1 MKHTYITLAACL
13 FFTAG
18 MQAQSIDEVLRQ
30 IEQNNKELQSQQHAT
45 RAAQLEVQTQN
56 NLEDPS
62 VEYSPFY
69 TKGITGMSSSELV
82 VTQGFDFPTLYAAR
96 SRSGKLQREALHRQY
111 EATRRDILLNAK
123 NLCLD
128 LVMLNKQQGLLE
140 ERKKNADELLALFE
154 KRLEEGDAGILEVNK
169 IKMERMSVQTEVS
182 LNNAAHRTALQQL
195 LAMNGNLPMDFTSR
209 DYPQVEALK
218 KGVDILI
225 ACPGRL
231 NDLIG
236 QGFIDLSALEI
247 FVLDEA
253 DRMLDMGFVHD
264 VKKVI
269 AKLPAQRQNL
279 MFSAT
284 MPAEIEQLAAGILH
298 DPAFVKVDPVSSTVD
313 RIQQSLYYV
322 EKGNKKLLLPWLI
335 KNLQPP
341 VVNAL
346 VFSRTKHGADKIAKD
361 LTKQGIP
368 AAAIHGNKSQT
379 ARVTALEDF
388 KSGKTRVLV
397 ATDIAARGI
406 DISELSH
413 VFNYD
418 LPEVPETYVH
428 RIGRTAR
435 AGADGTAVSFCA
447 PEEQEYLAGI
457 EKLNRRKIPVVS
469 GHPWDGVPAPVRP
482 VLPVRGKKPR
492 PEAEKPA
499 EAPKKQAETA
509 PAKAAKAAAPAP
521 KQEPKAAKN
530 AVPAKPKKEE
540 TLMQDSNAKRGV
552 RNDRRANNRGANA
565 PKEAAAPRA
574 RRENAAPAR
583 GSNAQPKFDPHF
595 VSAPEATPLR
605 PARKTPAA
613 PAAPAIRS
621 AQEPQNNQNASRS
634 GSRRNDRSEQRAA
647 QSNNARP
654 ARNERGSAGNQNR
667 TGSAPRAPKA
677 EPARRGRNAAAR
689 DEDPGLMLISRR
701 PPQQKYTSFEEY
713 MDAHGGATA
722 PIEDHSE
729 EV

>member
-1 MKHTYITLAACL
+1 MT
-13 FFTAG
+13 F
-18 MQAQSIDEVLRQ
+18 
-30 IEQNNKELQSQQHAT
+30 KELNLSAPLLRAVQEAGYETPSPIQAAAIPPVLSGRDLMGCAQTGTGKTAAFALPMLDRLTANAPRRKGAIRALILTPT
-45 RAAQLEVQTQN
+45 RE
-56 NLEDPS
+56 
-62 VEYSPFY
+62 
-69 TKGITGMSSSELV
+69 
-82 VTQGFDFPTLYAAR
+82 
-96 SRSGKLQREALHRQY
+96 
-111 EATRRDILLNAK
+111 
-123 NLCLD
+123 
-128 LVMLNKQQGLLE
+128 
-140 ERKKNADELLALFE
+140 LALQIGESF
-154 KRLEEGDAGILEVNK
+154 DAYDKYLKLRSTVIFGGVG
-169 IKMERMSVQTEVS
+169 Q
-182 LNNAAHRTALQQL
+182 A
-195 LAMNGNLPMDFTSR
+195 
-209 DYPQVEALK
+209 PQVEALK

-236 QGFIDLSALEI
+236 QGFIDLSNLEI

-269 AKLPAQRQNL
+269 AKLPGERQNL

-284 MPAEIEQLAAGILH
+284 MPTEIEQLAAGILRK
-298 DPAFVKVDPVSSTVD
+298 PAFVKVDPVSSTVD
-313 RIQQSLYYV
+313 RIQQSLYHV
-322 EKGNKKLLLPWLI
+322 EKGNKKFLLPWLI

-379 ARVTALEDF
+379 ARVTALENF
-388 KSGKTRVLV
+388 KAGKTKVLV

-482 VLPVRGKKPR
+482 EPPVRGKKPKAAAAE
-492 PEAEKPA
+492 PAEKPA
-499 EAPKKQAETA
+499 AKQPK
-509 PAKAAKAAAPAP
+509 PAKAEAKNAKPEKKAAPAP
-521 KQEPKAAKN
+521 KVQAK
-530 AVPAKPKKEE
+530 PAKTEKEE
-540 TLMQDSNAKRGV
+540 PLMDDTKRTTGG
-552 RNDRRANNRGANA
+552 RSNDRRSNNNSR
-565 PKEAAAPRA
+565 P
-574 RRENAAPAR
+574 RREQNAPAR

-605 PARKTPAA
+605 PAKKTPAA
-613 PAAPAIRS
+613 PAAPAIRTA
-621 AQEPQNNQNASRS
+621 AQPAQQNSSMQ
-634 GSRRNDRSEQRAA
+634 GQKSRRNDRSDRPVRQNSQPAA
-647 QSNNARP
+647 QSQSAEQGRGANNGQRGRQNASRNAQLAP
-654 ARNERGSAGNQNR
+654 AR
-667 TGSAPRAPKA
+667 APRA
-677 EPARRGRNAAAR
+677 ESSRRGRAAAAR
-689 DEDPGLMLISRR
+689 DEDPGLVLISRR
-701 PPQQKYTSFEEY
+701 PPQQKFTNFEEY
-713 MDAHGGATA
+713 MNAHGGATA
-722 PIEDHSE
+722 PIEDHSD

>member
-1 MKHTYITLAACL
+1 MTFEDLDLIEPICKALVQEGYTTPTPIQSEAIPIVSQGYDLLGCAQTGTGKTAAFSIPIIQRLYLQKKKGYKRGIKALILTPTRELAIQIGESFAAYGRFAGLRHTVI
-13 FFTAG
+13 FG
-18 MQAQSIDEVLRQ
+18 GVGQ
-30 IEQNNKELQSQQHAT
+30 KP
-45 RAAQLEVQTQN
+45 QT
-56 NLEDPS
+56 
-62 VEYSPFY
+62 
-69 TKGITGMSSSELV
+69 
-82 VTQGFDFPTLYAAR
+82 
-96 SRSGKLQREALHRQY
+96 EAL
-111 EATRRDILLNAK
+111 
-123 NLCLD
+123 
-128 LVMLNKQQGLLE
+128 
-140 ERKKNADELLALFE
+140 ER
-154 KRLEEGDAGILEVNK
+154 GI
-169 IKMERMSVQTEVS
+169 
-182 LNNAAHRTALQQL
+182 
-195 LAMNGNLPMDFTSR
+195 
-209 DYPQVEALK
+209 
-218 KGVDILI
+218 DILI
-225 ACPGRL
+225 ATPGRL
-231 NDLIG
+231 LDLIG
-236 QGFIDLSALEI
+236 QGFIHLDTLEY

-253 DRMLDMGFVHD
+253 DRMLDMGFIHD
-264 VKKVI
+264 IKRILPLLPKK
-269 AKLPAQRQNL
+269 RQSL
-279 MFSAT
+279 FFSAT
-284 MPAEIEQLAAGILH
+284 MPPEIERLAGTILSEPQKVEVT
-298 DPAFVKVDPVSSTVD
+298 PASSTVD
-313 RIQQSLYYV
+313 AIDQSVYFV
-322 EKGNKKLLLPWLI
+322 EKAEKINLLKSLLENPELDSVLI
-335 KNLQPP
+335 
-341 VVNAL
+341 
-346 VFSRTKHGADKIAKD
+346 FTRTKHGADKVARVLSKAEIGAE
-361 LTKQGIP
+361 
-368 AAAIHGNKSQT
+368 AIHGNKSQT
-379 ARVTALEDF
+379 ARVTTLEDF

-492 PEAEKPA
+492 PEAENLA

-540 TLMQDSNAKRGV
+540 TLMQDSNAKRGA

-621 AQEPQNNQNASRS
+621 AQEPQNNQNANRS
-634 GSRRNDRSEQRAA
+634 GSRRNDRGEQRNARPAA

-654 ARNERGSAGNQNR
+654 ARSERGNAGSQSR
-667 TGSAPRAPKA
+667 TGSAPRAAKA

>member
-1 MKHTYITLAACL
+1 MT
-13 FFTAG
+13 F
-18 MQAQSIDEVLRQ
+18 
-30 IEQNNKELQSQQHAT
+30 KELNLSAPLLHAVQEAGYETPSPIQAAAIPPVLAGRDLMGCAQTGTGKTAAFALPMLDRLTANAPRRKGAVRALILTPT
-45 RAAQLEVQTQN
+45 RE
-56 NLEDPS
+56 
-62 VEYSPFY
+62 
-69 TKGITGMSSSELV
+69 
-82 VTQGFDFPTLYAAR
+82 
-96 SRSGKLQREALHRQY
+96 
-111 EATRRDILLNAK
+111 
-123 NLCLD
+123 
-128 LVMLNKQQGLLE
+128 
-140 ERKKNADELLALFE
+140 LALQIGESFE
-154 KRLEEGDAGILEVNK
+154 AYGKYLKLRSTVIFGGVGQA
-169 IKMERMSVQTEVS
+169 
-182 LNNAAHRTALQQL
+182 
-195 LAMNGNLPMDFTSR
+195 
-209 DYPQVEALK
+209 PQVEALK

-482 VLPVRGKKPR
+482 EPPVRGKKPKAA
-492 PEAEKPA
+492 PEQAGKQPEQQAKP
-499 EAPKKQAETA
+499 
-509 PAKAAKAAAPAP
+509 AKAAAPAKP
-521 KQEPKAAKN
+521 EKKAAAVPKAQAKQP
-530 AVPAKPKKEE
+530 VKLEKEE
-540 TLMQDSNAKRGV
+540 RTMDDPKRTSGG
-552 RNDRRANNRGANA
+552 RSNDRRSNNNSR
-565 PKEAAAPRA
+565 P
-574 RRENAAPAR
+574 RREQNAPAR

-621 AQEPQNNQNASRS
+621 AQELQNNQNANRS
-634 GSRRNDRSEQRAA
+634 GSRRNDRNDRGEQRNARPA
-647 QSNNARP
+647 VQSNNARP

-677 EPARRGRNAAAR
+677 EPARRGRSAAAR

>member
-1 MKHTYITLAACL
+1 MTFNELNLSAPLLRAIAEAGYETPSPIQAKAIPPVLEGRDLMGCAQTGTGKTAA
-13 FFTAG
+13 F
-18 MQAQSIDEVLRQ
+18 
-30 IEQNNKELQSQQHAT
+30 
-45 RAAQLEVQTQN
+45 
-56 NLEDPS
+56 
-62 VEYSPFY
+62 
-69 TKGITGMSSSELV
+69 
-82 VTQGFDFPTLYAAR
+82 
-96 SRSGKLQREALHRQY
+96 ALPMLDR
-111 EATRRDILLNAK
+111 LNAAK
-123 NLCLD
+123 P
-128 LVMLNKQQGLLE
+128 
-140 ERKKNADELLALFE
+140 RKPGAIRALILTPTRELALQIGESF
-154 KRLEEGDAGILEVNK
+154 
-169 IKMERMSVQTEVS
+169 
-182 LNNAAHRTALQQL
+182 AAYGKYQKLRATVIFGGVGQA
-195 LAMNGNLPMDFTSR
+195 
-209 DYPQVEALK
+209 PQVEAIK
-218 KGVDILI
+218 KGVEILV

-231 NDLIG
+231 NDLVG
-236 QGFIDLSALEI
+236 QGLVDLSNIEI

-269 AKLPAQRQNL
+269 AKLPKQRQNL

-284 MPAEIEQLAAGILH
+284 MPKEIEQLAAGILQ

-313 RIQQSLYYV
+313 RIDQSLYFV
-322 EKGNKKLLLPWLI
+322 EKGNKKFLLPWLI
-335 KNLQPP
+335 KNLNPP

-379 ARVTALEDF
+379 ARVTALENF
-388 KSGKTRVLV
+388 KAGKTKVLV

-482 VLPVRGKKPR
+482 EPPVRGKKPKAAAAE
-492 PEAEKPA
+492 PAEKPA
-499 EAPKKQAETA
+499 AKQPK
-509 PAKAAKAAAPAP
+509 PAKAEAKNAKPEKKAAPAP
-521 KQEPKAAKN
+521 KVQAK
-530 AVPAKPKKEE
+530 PAKTEKEE
-540 TLMQDSNAKRGV
+540 PFMDDTKRTTGG
-552 RNDRRANNRGANA
+552 RSNDRRSNNNSR
-565 PKEAAAPRA
+565 P
-574 RRENAAPAR
+574 RREQNAPAR

-605 PARKTPAA
+605 PAKKTPAA
-613 PAAPAIRS
+613 PAAPAIRTA
-621 AQEPQNNQNASRS
+621 AQPAQQNSSMQ
-634 GSRRNDRSEQRAA
+634 GQKSRRNDRSDRPARQNSQPAA
-647 QSNNARP
+647 QSQSAEQGRGANNGQRGRQNASRNAQPAP
-654 ARNERGSAGNQNR
+654 AR
-667 TGSAPRAPKA
+667 APRA
-677 EPARRGRNAAAR
+677 ESSRRGRAAAAR

-701 PPQQKYTSFEEY
+701 PPQQKFTNFEEY
-713 MDAHGGATA
+713 MNAHGGATA
-722 PIEDHSE
+722 PIEDHSD

>member
-1 MKHTYITLAACL
+1 MTFNELNLSASLLRAIAEAGYETPSPIQAKAIPPVLEGRDLMGCAQTGTGKTAA
-13 FFTAG
+13 F
-18 MQAQSIDEVLRQ
+18 
-30 IEQNNKELQSQQHAT
+30 
-45 RAAQLEVQTQN
+45 
-56 NLEDPS
+56 
-62 VEYSPFY
+62 
-69 TKGITGMSSSELV
+69 
-82 VTQGFDFPTLYAAR
+82 
-96 SRSGKLQREALHRQY
+96 ALPMLDR
-111 EATRRDILLNAK
+111 LNAAK
-123 NLCLD
+123 P
-128 LVMLNKQQGLLE
+128 
-140 ERKKNADELLALFE
+140 RKPGAIRALILTPTRELALQIGESF
-154 KRLEEGDAGILEVNK
+154 
-169 IKMERMSVQTEVS
+169 
-182 LNNAAHRTALQQL
+182 AAYGKYQKLRSTVIFGGVGQA
-195 LAMNGNLPMDFTSR
+195 
-209 DYPQVEALK
+209 PQVEAIK
-218 KGVDILI
+218 KGVEILI

-231 NDLIG
+231 NDLVG
-236 QGFIDLSALEI
+236 QGLVDLSNIEI

-269 AKLPAQRQNL
+269 AKLPAKRQNL

-284 MPAEIEQLAAGILH
+284 MPAEIEQLASGILH

-565 PKEAAAPRA
+565 PKETAAPRT

-605 PARKTPAA
+605 PARKIPAA

-621 AQEPQNNQNASRS
+621 AQEPQNNQNANRS
-634 GSRRNDRSEQRAA
+634 GSRRNDRSDRGEQRNARPAA

-654 ARNERGSAGNQNR
+654 ARNERGSVGNQN
-667 TGSAPRAPKA
+667 RAPKA

>member
-1 MKHTYITLAACL
+1 MTFNELNLSAPLLRAVQEAGYETPSPIQAAAIPPVLSGRDLMGCAQTGTGK
-13 FFTAG
+13 TA
-18 MQAQSIDEVLRQ
+18 A
-30 IEQNNKELQSQQHAT
+30 
-45 RAAQLEVQTQN
+45 
-56 NLEDPS
+56 
-62 VEYSPFY
+62 F
-69 TKGITGMSSSELV
+69 
-82 VTQGFDFPTLYAAR
+82 
-96 SRSGKLQREALHRQY
+96 ALPM
-111 EATRRDILLNAK
+111 
-123 NLCLD
+123 LD
-128 LVMLNKQQGLLE
+128 RLTADAP
-140 ERKKNADELLALFE
+140 RKKGAIRALILTPTRELALQIGESFE
-154 KRLEEGDAGILEVNK
+154 AYGKYLKLRSTVIFGGVGQA
-169 IKMERMSVQTEVS
+169 
-182 LNNAAHRTALQQL
+182 
-195 LAMNGNLPMDFTSR
+195 
-209 DYPQVEALK
+209 PQVEALK

-236 QGFIDLSALEI
+236 QGFIDLSELEI

-269 AKLPAQRQNL
+269 AKLPRERQNL

-284 MPAEIEQLAAGILH
+284 MPKEIEQLAAGILRK
-298 DPAFVKVDPVSSTVD
+298 PAFVKVDPVSSTVD
-313 RIQQSLYYV
+313 RIQQSLYHV
-322 EKGNKKLLLPWLI
+322 EKGNKKFLLPWLI

-388 KSGKTRVLV
+388 KAGKTKVLV

-447 PEEQEYLAGI
+447 PEEREYLAGI
-457 EKLNRRKIPVVS
+457 EKLNRRQIPVVS

-482 VLPVRGKKPR
+482 EPPVRGRKPKAAA
-492 PEAEKPA
+492 AEPT
-499 EAPKKQAETA
+499 EKQAEKQA
-509 PAKAAKAAAPAP
+509 KPAKSETKPEKKAAPAP
-521 KQEPKAAKN
+521 KVQAK
-530 AVPAKPKKEE
+530 PAKTEKEE
-540 TLMQDSNAKRGV
+540 PLMDDTKRTSGG
-552 RNDRRANNRGANA
+552 RSSDRRSNNNR
-565 PKEAAAPRA
+565 P
-574 RRENAAPAR
+574 RREQNAPAR

-595 VSAPEATPLR
+595 VSAPEAAPLR
-605 PARKTPAA
+605 PARKTPAE
-613 PAAPAIRS
+613 PSAPAIRTA
-621 AQEPQNNQNASRS
+621 AQPAQSNAQGQQKSRRSDRPVRPNNGQQNAQGADGRSQNNQRGRS
-634 GSRRNDRSEQRAA
+634 QGQ
-647 QSNNARP
+647 
-654 ARNERGSAGNQNR
+654 
-667 TGSAPRAPKA
+667 SAPRSAQPARAPRA
-677 EPARRGRNAAAR
+677 ESARRGRNAPVK
-689 DEDPGLMLISRR
+689 DEDPGLVLISRR
-701 PPQQKYTSFEEY
+701 PPQQKFTNFEEY
-713 MDAHGGATA
+713 MSAHGGATA
-722 PIEDHSE
+722 PIEDHSD

>member
-1 MKHTYITLAACL
+1 MTFNELNLSAPLLRAIAEAGYETPSPIQAKAIPPVLEGRDLMGCAQTGTGKTAA
-13 FFTAG
+13 F
-18 MQAQSIDEVLRQ
+18 
-30 IEQNNKELQSQQHAT
+30 
-45 RAAQLEVQTQN
+45 
-56 NLEDPS
+56 
-62 VEYSPFY
+62 
-69 TKGITGMSSSELV
+69 
-82 VTQGFDFPTLYAAR
+82 
-96 SRSGKLQREALHRQY
+96 ALPMLDR
-111 EATRRDILLNAK
+111 LNAAK
-123 NLCLD
+123 P
-128 LVMLNKQQGLLE
+128 
-140 ERKKNADELLALFE
+140 RKPGAIRALILTPTRELALQIGESF
-154 KRLEEGDAGILEVNK
+154 
-169 IKMERMSVQTEVS
+169 
-182 LNNAAHRTALQQL
+182 AAYGKYQQL
-195 LAMNGNLPMDFTSR
+195 RATVIFGGVGQA
-209 DYPQVEALK
+209 PQVEAIK
-218 KGVDILI
+218 KGVEILV

-231 NDLIG
+231 NDLVG
-236 QGFIDLSALEI
+236 QGLVDLSNIEI

-269 AKLPAQRQNL
+269 AKLPKQRQNL

-284 MPAEIEQLAAGILH
+284 MPKEIEQLAAGILQ

-313 RIQQSLYYV
+313 RIDQSLYFV
-322 EKGNKKLLLPWLI
+322 EKGNKKFLLPWLI
-335 KNLQPP
+335 KNLNPP

-540 TLMQDSNAKRGV
+540 TLMQDSNAKRGA

-565 PKEAAAPRA
+565 PKETAAPRA

-605 PARKTPAA
+605 PARKIPAA

-621 AQEPQNNQNASRS
+621 AQEPQNNQNANRS
-634 GSRRNDRSEQRAA
+634 GSRRNDRSDRGEQRNARPAA

-654 ARNERGSAGNQNR
+654 ARNERGSAGNQN
-667 TGSAPRAPKA
+667 RAPKA

>member
-1 MKHTYITLAACL
+1 MT
-13 FFTAG
+13 F
-18 MQAQSIDEVLRQ
+18 
-30 IEQNNKELQSQQHAT
+30 KELNLSAPLLRAVQEAGYETPSPIQAAAIPPVLSGRDLMGCAQTGTGKTAAFALPMLDRLTANAPRRKGAIRALILTPT
-45 RAAQLEVQTQN
+45 RE
-56 NLEDPS
+56 
-62 VEYSPFY
+62 
-69 TKGITGMSSSELV
+69 
-82 VTQGFDFPTLYAAR
+82 
-96 SRSGKLQREALHRQY
+96 
-111 EATRRDILLNAK
+111 
-123 NLCLD
+123 
-128 LVMLNKQQGLLE
+128 
-140 ERKKNADELLALFE
+140 LALQIGESF
-154 KRLEEGDAGILEVNK
+154 DAYDKYLKLRSTVIFGGVG
-169 IKMERMSVQTEVS
+169 Q
-182 LNNAAHRTALQQL
+182 A
-195 LAMNGNLPMDFTSR
+195 
-209 DYPQVEALK
+209 PQVEALK

-236 QGFIDLSALEI
+236 QGFIDLSNLEI

-269 AKLPAQRQNL
+269 AKLPGERQNL

-284 MPAEIEQLAAGILH
+284 MPTEIEQLAAGILRK
-298 DPAFVKVDPVSSTVD
+298 PAFVKVDPVSSTVD
-313 RIQQSLYYV
+313 RIQQSLYHV
-322 EKGNKKLLLPWLI
+322 EKGNKKFLLPWLI

-379 ARVTALEDF
+379 ARVTALENF
-388 KSGKTRVLV
+388 KAGKTKVLV

-482 VLPVRGKKPR
+482 EPPVRGKKPKAAAAE
-492 PEAEKPA
+492 PAEKPA
-499 EAPKKQAETA
+499 AKQPK
-509 PAKAAKAAAPAP
+509 PAKAEAKNAKPEKKAAPAP
-521 KQEPKAAKN
+521 KVQAK
-530 AVPAKPKKEE
+530 PAKTEKEE
-540 TLMQDSNAKRGV
+540 PLMDDTKRTTGG
-552 RNDRRANNRGANA
+552 RSNDRRSNNNSR
-565 PKEAAAPRA
+565 P
-574 RRENAAPAR
+574 RREQNAPAR

-605 PARKTPAA
+605 PAKKTPAA
-613 PAAPAIRS
+613 PAAPAIRTA
-621 AQEPQNNQNASRS
+621 AQPAQQNSSMQ
-634 GSRRNDRSEQRAA
+634 GQKSRRNDRSDRPARQNSQPAA
-647 QSNNARP
+647 QSQSAEQGRGANNGQRGRQNASRNAQPAP
-654 ARNERGSAGNQNR
+654 AR
-667 TGSAPRAPKA
+667 APRA
-677 EPARRGRNAAAR
+677 ESSRRGRAAAAR

-701 PPQQKYTSFEEY
+701 PPQQKFTNFEEY
-713 MDAHGGATA
+713 MNAHGGATA
-722 PIEDHSE
+722 PIEDHSD

>member
-1 MKHTYITLAACL
+1 MT
-13 FFTAG
+13 F
-18 MQAQSIDEVLRQ
+18 
-30 IEQNNKELQSQQHAT
+30 KELNLSAPLLRAVQEAGYETPSPIQAAAIPPVLSGRDLMGCAQTGTGKTAAFALPMLDRLTANAPRRKGAIRALILTPT
-45 RAAQLEVQTQN
+45 RE
-56 NLEDPS
+56 
-62 VEYSPFY
+62 
-69 TKGITGMSSSELV
+69 
-82 VTQGFDFPTLYAAR
+82 
-96 SRSGKLQREALHRQY
+96 
-111 EATRRDILLNAK
+111 
-123 NLCLD
+123 
-128 LVMLNKQQGLLE
+128 
-140 ERKKNADELLALFE
+140 LALQIGESF
-154 KRLEEGDAGILEVNK
+154 DAYDKYLKLRSTVIFGGVG
-169 IKMERMSVQTEVS
+169 Q
-182 LNNAAHRTALQQL
+182 A
-195 LAMNGNLPMDFTSR
+195 
-209 DYPQVEALK
+209 PQVEALK

-236 QGFIDLSALEI
+236 QGFIDLSNLEI

-269 AKLPAQRQNL
+269 AKLPGERQNL

-284 MPAEIEQLAAGILH
+284 MPTEIEQLAAGILRK
-298 DPAFVKVDPVSSTVD
+298 PAFVKVDPVSSTVD
-313 RIQQSLYYV
+313 RIQQSLYHV
-322 EKGNKKLLLPWLI
+322 EKGNKKFLLPWLI

-379 ARVTALEDF
+379 ARVTALENF
-388 KSGKTRVLV
+388 KAGKTKVLV

-482 VLPVRGKKPR
+482 EPPVRGKKPKAAAAE
-492 PEAEKPA
+492 PAEKPA
-499 EAPKKQAETA
+499 AKQPK
-509 PAKAAKAAAPAP
+509 PAKAEAKNAKPEKKAAPAP
-521 KQEPKAAKN
+521 KVQAK
-530 AVPAKPKKEE
+530 PAKTEKEE
-540 TLMQDSNAKRGV
+540 PLMDDTKRTTGG
-552 RNDRRANNRGANA
+552 RSNDRRSNNNSR
-565 PKEAAAPRA
+565 P
-574 RRENAAPAR
+574 RREQNAPAR
-583 GSNAQPKFDPHF
+583 GSNAQPRFDPHF

-605 PARKTPAA
+605 PAKKTPAA
-613 PAAPAIRS
+613 PAAPAIRTA
-621 AQEPQNNQNASRS
+621 AQPVQQNSSTQ
-634 GSRRNDRSEQRAA
+634 GQKSRRNDRSDRPARQNSQPAA
-647 QSNNARP
+647 QSQSAEQGRGANNGQRGRQNASRNAQPAP
-654 ARNERGSAGNQNR
+654 AR
-667 TGSAPRAPKA
+667 APRA
-677 EPARRGRNAAAR
+677 ESSRRGRAAAAR

-701 PPQQKYTSFEEY
+701 PPQQKFTNFEEY
-713 MDAHGGATA
+713 MNAHGGATA

>member
-1 MKHTYITLAACL
+1 MTFNELNLSAPLLRAIAEAGYETPSPIQAKAIPPVLEGRDLMGCAQTGTGKTAA
-13 FFTAG
+13 F
-18 MQAQSIDEVLRQ
+18 
-30 IEQNNKELQSQQHAT
+30 
-45 RAAQLEVQTQN
+45 
-56 NLEDPS
+56 
-62 VEYSPFY
+62 
-69 TKGITGMSSSELV
+69 
-82 VTQGFDFPTLYAAR
+82 
-96 SRSGKLQREALHRQY
+96 ALPMLDR
-111 EATRRDILLNAK
+111 LNAAK
-123 NLCLD
+123 P
-128 LVMLNKQQGLLE
+128 
-140 ERKKNADELLALFE
+140 RKPGAIRALILTPTRELALQIGESF
-154 KRLEEGDAGILEVNK
+154 
-169 IKMERMSVQTEVS
+169 
-182 LNNAAHRTALQQL
+182 AAYGKYQKLRSTVIFGGVGQA
-195 LAMNGNLPMDFTSR
+195 
-209 DYPQVEALK
+209 PQVEAIK
-218 KGVDILI
+218 KGVEILV

-231 NDLIG
+231 NDLVG
-236 QGFIDLSALEI
+236 QGLVDLSNIEI

-269 AKLPAQRQNL
+269 AKLPKQRQNL

-284 MPAEIEQLAAGILH
+284 MPKEIEQLAAGILQ

-313 RIQQSLYYV
+313 RIDQSLYFV
-322 EKGNKKLLLPWLI
+322 EKGNKKFLLSWLI
-335 KNLQPP
+335 KNLNPP

-492 PEAEKPA
+492 AEAEKPA

-509 PAKAAKAAAPAP
+509 PAKAAKAAVPAP

-540 TLMQDSNAKRGV
+540 TLMQDSNAKRGA

-583 GSNAQPKFDPHF
+583 GSNVQPKFDPHF

-605 PARKTPAA
+605 PARKTPVA

-621 AQEPQNNQNASRS
+621 AQEPQNNQNANRS
-634 GSRRNDRSEQRAA
+634 GSRRNDRGEQRNARPAA

-654 ARNERGSAGNQNR
+654 ARNERGNAGSQNR
-667 TGSAPRAPKA
+667 TVSAPRAPKA

>member
-1 MKHTYITLAACL
+1 MT
-13 FFTAG
+13 F
-18 MQAQSIDEVLRQ
+18 
-30 IEQNNKELQSQQHAT
+30 KELNLSAPLLRAVQEAGYETPSPIQAAAIPPVLAGRDLMGCAQTGTGKTAAFALPMLDRLTANAPRRKGAVRALILTPT
-45 RAAQLEVQTQN
+45 RE
-56 NLEDPS
+56 
-62 VEYSPFY
+62 
-69 TKGITGMSSSELV
+69 
-82 VTQGFDFPTLYAAR
+82 
-96 SRSGKLQREALHRQY
+96 
-111 EATRRDILLNAK
+111 
-123 NLCLD
+123 
-128 LVMLNKQQGLLE
+128 
-140 ERKKNADELLALFE
+140 LALQIGESFE
-154 KRLEEGDAGILEVNK
+154 AYGKYLKLRSTVIFGGVGQA
-169 IKMERMSVQTEVS
+169 
-182 LNNAAHRTALQQL
+182 
-195 LAMNGNLPMDFTSR
+195 
-209 DYPQVEALK
+209 PQVEALK

-284 MPAEIEQLAAGILH
+284 MPAEIEQLAAGILR

-482 VLPVRGKKPR
+482 EPPVRGKKPKAA
-492 PEAEKPA
+492 PEQAG
-499 EAPKKQAETA
+499 KQPEQQAK
-509 PAKAAKAAAPAP
+509 PAKAAAAPAKPEKKAAAV
-521 KQEPKAAKN
+521 PKAQAKQP
-530 AVPAKPKKEE
+530 VKLEKEE
-540 TLMQDSNAKRGV
+540 RTMDDPKRTSGG
-552 RNDRRANNRGANA
+552 RSNDRRSNNNNNSR
-565 PKEAAAPRA
+565 P
-574 RRENAAPAR
+574 RREQNAPAR

-605 PARKTPAA
+605 PAKKTPAA

-621 AQEPQNNQNASRS
+621 AAQPAQNNAQ
-634 GSRRNDRSEQRAA
+634 GQQKGRRNDRSD
-647 QSNNARP
+647 RP
-654 ARNERGSAGNQNR
+654 ARGAQNGQSTQNAEQSRSRNDQRGRSQNTGRSAQP
-667 TGSAPRAPKA
+667 ARAPKA
-677 EPARRGRNAAAR
+677 EPARRGRGAAAR
-689 DEDPGLMLISRR
+689 DEDPGLVLISRR
-701 PPQQKYTSFEEY
+701 PPQQKFTNFEEY
-713 MDAHGGATA
+713 MNAHGGATA
-722 PIEDHSE
+722 PIEDHSD

>member
-1 MKHTYITLAACL
+1 MT
-13 FFTAG
+13 F
-18 MQAQSIDEVLRQ
+18 
-30 IEQNNKELQSQQHAT
+30 KELNLSAPLLRAVQEAGYETPSPIQAAAIPPVLSGRDLMGCAQTGTGKTAVFALPMLDRLTANAPRRKGAIRALILTPT
-45 RAAQLEVQTQN
+45 RE
-56 NLEDPS
+56 
-62 VEYSPFY
+62 
-69 TKGITGMSSSELV
+69 
-82 VTQGFDFPTLYAAR
+82 
-96 SRSGKLQREALHRQY
+96 
-111 EATRRDILLNAK
+111 
-123 NLCLD
+123 
-128 LVMLNKQQGLLE
+128 
-140 ERKKNADELLALFE
+140 LALQIGESF
-154 KRLEEGDAGILEVNK
+154 DAYGKYLKLRSTVIFGGVG
-169 IKMERMSVQTEVS
+169 Q
-182 LNNAAHRTALQQL
+182 A
-195 LAMNGNLPMDFTSR
+195 
-209 DYPQVEALK
+209 PQVEALK

-236 QGFIDLSALEI
+236 QGFIDLSNLEI

-269 AKLPAQRQNL
+269 AKLPGERQNL

-284 MPAEIEQLAAGILH
+284 MPTEIEQLAAGILRK
-298 DPAFVKVDPVSSTVD
+298 PAFVKVDPVSSTVD
-313 RIQQSLYYV
+313 RIQQSLYHV
-322 EKGNKKLLLPWLI
+322 EKGNKKFLLPWLI

-379 ARVTALEDF
+379 ARVTALENF
-388 KSGKTRVLV
+388 KAGKTKVLV

-482 VLPVRGKKPR
+482 EPPVRGKKPR
-492 PEAEKPA
+492 PEAEKLA

-540 TLMQDSNAKRGV
+540 TLMQDSNAKRGA

-565 PKEAAAPRA
+565 PKEAPAARMPPPPGAATPSPSLTPILSAPRRLLRCA
-574 RRENAAPAR
+574 RHARPLLHRQHLLSAAHRSPRIIRTQAAAAAAAMTAA
-583 GSNAQPKFDPHF
+583 S
-595 VSAPEATPLR
+595 SALPRAATPALPVTSAAAQAIR
-605 PARKTPAA
+605 IA
-613 PAAPAIRS
+613 PAA
-621 AQEPQNNQNASRS
+621 
-634 GSRRNDRSEQRAA
+634 
-647 QSNNARP
+647 
-654 ARNERGSAGNQNR
+654 
-667 TGSAPRAPKA
+667 
-677 EPARRGRNAAAR
+677 
-689 DEDPGLMLISRR
+689 PGLMLISRR

>member
-1 MKHTYITLAACL
+1 MKFQDLRLSEPLLRAIGEKGYTDPTPIQQQAIPPVLEGRDLQGCAQTGTGKTAAFTL
-13 FFTAG
+13 
-18 MQAQSIDEVLRQ
+18 
-30 IEQNNKELQSQQHAT
+30 
-45 RAAQLEVQTQN
+45 
-56 NLEDPS
+56 P
-62 VEYSPFY
+62 
-69 TKGITGMSSSELV
+69 
-82 VTQGFDFPTLYAAR
+82 
-96 SRSGKLQREALHRQY
+96 
-111 EATRRDILLNAK
+111 
-123 NLCLD
+123 
-128 LVMLNKQQGLLE
+128 ML
-140 ERKKNADELLALFE
+140 
-154 KRLEEGDAGILEVNK
+154 
-169 IKMERMSVQTEVS
+169 
-182 LNNAAHRTALQQL
+182 QL
-195 LAMNGNLPMDFTSR
+195 LAAEPAPKGRRPIRALVLTPTRELAIQIDECCR
-209 DYPQVEALK
+209 DYARYTPIRHCVIFGGVNQRPQVDALQ
-218 KGVDILI
+218 KGVDLLV
-225 ACPGRL
+225 ATPGRL
-231 NDLIG
+231 LDLIG
-236 QGFIDLSALEI
+236 QGYVTLDTIRF

-253 DRMLDMGFVHD
+253 DRMLDMGFIHD
-264 VKKVI
+264 I
-269 AKLPAQRQNL
+269 RRILPLLPERRQTL
-279 MFSAT
+279 FFSAT
-284 MPAEIEQLAAGILH
+284 MPESIAALAAKILRNPVLVTVTP
-298 DPAFVKVDPVSSTVD
+298 PASVVETIAQTVHFAEKAEKSQLLID
-313 RIQQSLYYV
+313 LLSASDAQQV
-322 EKGNKKLLLPWLI
+322 
-335 KNLQPP
+335 
-341 VVNAL
+341 L
-346 VFSRTKHGADKIAKD
+346 VFSRTKHGADKLAKI
-361 LTKQGIP
+361 LNRAGIRSC
-368 AAAIHGNKSQT
+368 AIHGNKSQN
-379 ARVTALEDF
+379 ARVKAMNDF
-388 KSGKTRVLV
+388 KSGECRVMI

-492 PEAEKPA
+492 PEAEKLA

-540 TLMQDSNAKRGV
+540 TLMQDSNAKRGA

-574 RRENAAPAR
+574 RRENVAPAR

-621 AQEPQNNQNASRS
+621 AQEPQNNQNANRS

-647 QSNNARP
+647 QSSNARP
-654 ARNERGSAGNQNR
+654 ARNERGSAGNQSR

>member
-1 MKHTYITLAACL
+1 MT
-13 FFTAG
+13 F
-18 MQAQSIDEVLRQ
+18 
-30 IEQNNKELQSQQHAT
+30 KELNLSAPLLRAVQEAGYETPSPIQAAAIPPVLSGRDLMGCAQTGTGKTAAFALPMLDRLTANAPRRKGAIRALILTPT
-45 RAAQLEVQTQN
+45 RE
-56 NLEDPS
+56 
-62 VEYSPFY
+62 
-69 TKGITGMSSSELV
+69 
-82 VTQGFDFPTLYAAR
+82 
-96 SRSGKLQREALHRQY
+96 
-111 EATRRDILLNAK
+111 
-123 NLCLD
+123 
-128 LVMLNKQQGLLE
+128 
-140 ERKKNADELLALFE
+140 LALQIGESF
-154 KRLEEGDAGILEVNK
+154 DAYDKYLKLRSTVIFGGVG
-169 IKMERMSVQTEVS
+169 Q
-182 LNNAAHRTALQQL
+182 A
-195 LAMNGNLPMDFTSR
+195 
-209 DYPQVEALK
+209 PQVEALK

-236 QGFIDLSALEI
+236 QGFIDLSNLEI

-269 AKLPAQRQNL
+269 AKLPGERQNL

-284 MPAEIEQLAAGILH
+284 MPAEIEQLAAGILRK
-298 DPAFVKVDPVSSTVD
+298 PAFVKVDPVSSTVD
-313 RIQQSLYYV
+313 RIQQSLYHV
-322 EKGNKKLLLPWLI
+322 EKGNKKFLLPWLI

-379 ARVTALEDF
+379 ARVTALENF
-388 KSGKTRVLV
+388 KAGKTRVLV

-482 VLPVRGKKPR
+482 EPPVRGKKPKAAAAE
-492 PEAEKPA
+492 PAEKPA
-499 EAPKKQAETA
+499 AKQPK
-509 PAKAAKAAAPAP
+509 PAKAEAKNAKPEKKAAPAP
-521 KQEPKAAKN
+521 KVQAK
-530 AVPAKPKKEE
+530 PAKTEKEE
-540 TLMQDSNAKRGV
+540 PLMDDTKRTTGG
-552 RNDRRANNRGANA
+552 RSNDRRSNNNSR
-565 PKEAAAPRA
+565 P
-574 RRENAAPAR
+574 RREQNAPAR

-595 VSAPEATPLR
+595 VSTPEATPLR
-605 PARKTPAA
+605 PAKKTPAA
-613 PAAPAIRS
+613 PAAPAIRTA
-621 AQEPQNNQNASRS
+621 AQPAQQNSSMQ
-634 GSRRNDRSEQRAA
+634 GQKSRRNDRSDRPARQNSQPAA
-647 QSNNARP
+647 QSQSAEQGRGANNGQRGRQNASRNAQPAP
-654 ARNERGSAGNQNR
+654 AR
-667 TGSAPRAPKA
+667 APRA
-677 EPARRGRNAAAR
+677 ESSRRGRAAAAR

-701 PPQQKYTSFEEY
+701 PPQQKFTNFEEY
-713 MDAHGGATA
+713 MNAHGGATA
-722 PIEDHSE
+722 PIEDHSD

>member
-1 MKHTYITLAACL
+1 MT
-13 FFTAG
+13 F
-18 MQAQSIDEVLRQ
+18 
-30 IEQNNKELQSQQHAT
+30 KELNLSAPLLRAVQEAGYETPSPIQAAAIPPVLSGRDLMGCAQTGTGKTAAFALPMLDRLTANAPRRKGAIRALILTPT
-45 RAAQLEVQTQN
+45 RE
-56 NLEDPS
+56 
-62 VEYSPFY
+62 
-69 TKGITGMSSSELV
+69 
-82 VTQGFDFPTLYAAR
+82 
-96 SRSGKLQREALHRQY
+96 
-111 EATRRDILLNAK
+111 
-123 NLCLD
+123 
-128 LVMLNKQQGLLE
+128 
-140 ERKKNADELLALFE
+140 LALQIGESF
-154 KRLEEGDAGILEVNK
+154 DAYGEYLKLRSTVIFGGVG
-169 IKMERMSVQTEVS
+169 Q
-182 LNNAAHRTALQQL
+182 A
-195 LAMNGNLPMDFTSR
+195 
-209 DYPQVEALK
+209 PQVEALK

-236 QGFIDLSALEI
+236 QGFIDLSNLEI

-269 AKLPAQRQNL
+269 AKLPVERQNL

-284 MPAEIEQLAAGILH
+284 MPTEIEQLAAGILRK
-298 DPAFVKVDPVSSTVD
+298 PAFVKVDPVSSTVD
-313 RIQQSLYYV
+313 RIQQSLYHV
-322 EKGNKKLLLPWLI
+322 EKGNKKFLLPWLI

-379 ARVTALEDF
+379 ARVTALENF
-388 KSGKTRVLV
+388 KAGKTKVLV

-482 VLPVRGKKPR
+482 EPPVRGKKPKAAAAE
-492 PEAEKPA
+492 PAEKPA
-499 EAPKKQAETA
+499 AKQPK
-509 PAKAAKAAAPAP
+509 PAKAEAKNAKPEKKAAPAP
-521 KQEPKAAKN
+521 KVQAK
-530 AVPAKPKKEE
+530 PAKTEKEE
-540 TLMQDSNAKRGV
+540 PLMDDTKRTTGG
-552 RNDRRANNRGANA
+552 RSNDRRSNNNSR
-565 PKEAAAPRA
+565 P
-574 RRENAAPAR
+574 RREQNAPAR

-605 PARKTPAA
+605 PAKKTPAA
-613 PAAPAIRS
+613 PAAPAIRTA
-621 AQEPQNNQNASRS
+621 AQPAQQNSSMQ
-634 GSRRNDRSEQRAA
+634 GQKSRRNDRSDRPARQNSQPAA
-647 QSNNARP
+647 QSQSAEQGRGANNGQRGRQNASRNAQPAP
-654 ARNERGSAGNQNR
+654 AR
-667 TGSAPRAPKA
+667 APRA
-677 EPARRGRNAAAR
+677 ESSRRGRAAAAR

-701 PPQQKYTSFEEY
+701 PPQQKFTNFEEY
-713 MDAHGGATA
+713 MNAHGGATA
-722 PIEDHSE
+722 PIEDHSD

>member
-1 MKHTYITLAACL
+1 MT
-13 FFTAG
+13 F
-18 MQAQSIDEVLRQ
+18 
-30 IEQNNKELQSQQHAT
+30 KELNLSAPLLRAVQEAGYETPSPIQAAAIPPVLSGRDLMGCAQTGTGKTAAFALPMLDRLTANAPRRKGAIRALILTPT
-45 RAAQLEVQTQN
+45 RE
-56 NLEDPS
+56 
-62 VEYSPFY
+62 
-69 TKGITGMSSSELV
+69 
-82 VTQGFDFPTLYAAR
+82 
-96 SRSGKLQREALHRQY
+96 
-111 EATRRDILLNAK
+111 
-123 NLCLD
+123 
-128 LVMLNKQQGLLE
+128 
-140 ERKKNADELLALFE
+140 LALQIGESF
-154 KRLEEGDAGILEVNK
+154 DAYGKYLKLRSIV
-169 IKMERMSVQTEVS
+169 IFGGVGQ
-182 LNNAAHRTALQQL
+182 A
-195 LAMNGNLPMDFTSR
+195 
-209 DYPQVEALK
+209 PQVEALK

-236 QGFIDLSALEI
+236 QGFIDLSNLEI

-269 AKLPAQRQNL
+269 AKLPGERQNL

-284 MPAEIEQLAAGILH
+284 MPTEIEQLAAGILRK
-298 DPAFVKVDPVSSTVD
+298 PAFVKVDPVSSTVD
-313 RIQQSLYYV
+313 RIQQSLYHV
-322 EKGNKKLLLPWLI
+322 EKGNKKFLLPWLI

-341 VVNAL
+341 VVTAL

-379 ARVTALEDF
+379 ARVTALENF
-388 KSGKTRVLV
+388 KAGKTKVLV

-482 VLPVRGKKPR
+482 EPPVRGKKPKAAAAE
-492 PEAEKPA
+492 PAEKPA
-499 EAPKKQAETA
+499 AKQPK
-509 PAKAAKAAAPAP
+509 PAKAEAKNAKPEKKAAPAP
-521 KQEPKAAKN
+521 KVQAK
-530 AVPAKPKKEE
+530 PAKTEKEE
-540 TLMQDSNAKRGV
+540 PLMDDTKRTTGG
-552 RNDRRANNRGANA
+552 RSNDRRSNNNSR
-565 PKEAAAPRA
+565 P
-574 RRENAAPAR
+574 RREQNAPAR

-613 PAAPAIRS
+613 PAAPAIRTA
-621 AQEPQNNQNASRS
+621 AQPAQQNSSMQ
-634 GSRRNDRSEQRAA
+634 GQKSRRNDRSDRPARQNSQPAA
-647 QSNNARP
+647 QSQSAEQGRGANNGQRGRQNASRNAQPAP
-654 ARNERGSAGNQNR
+654 AR
-667 TGSAPRAPKA
+667 APRA
-677 EPARRGRNAAAR
+677 ESSRRSRAAAAR
-689 DEDPGLMLISRR
+689 DEDPGLVLISRR
-701 PPQQKYTSFEEY
+701 PPQQKFTNFEEY
-713 MDAHGGATA
+713 MNAHGGATA
-722 PIEDHSE
+722 PIEDHSD